1 MSDLIVLV
9 FDDEN
14 GAVEMRDT
22 LVELQKQ
29 HILKLDDAAVVVR
42 TQGGKVKVKQA
53 VWLVEQGALGGTFW
67 GLLVGVFFWVP
78 WLGTAVG
85 AAPGTV
91 GGVLSDIG
99 VDDEFMKQV
108 GHTIQHGNSA
118 LFLLVREA
126 TPYKLMRE
134 LGRFNAR
141 VLQTFLS
148 HDDEAKLRATFGA
161 EGSIG

>member
-9 FDDEN
+9 FDDED
-14 GAVEMRDT
+14 GALEMRDT

-42 TQGGKVKVKQA
+42 TQDGKVKVKQA
-53 VWLVEQGALGGTFW
+53 VSLVGQGALGGTFW
-67 GLLVGVFFWVP
+67 GLLVGVFLWVP

-85 AAPGTV
+85 AVSGD
-91 GGVLSDIG
+91 LSDIG

-126 TPYKLMRE
+126 TPYELMCE

-148 HDDEAKLRATFGA
+148 HDDEAKLRAAFGA